1 VAQALALSL
10 AGSLGSAV
18 GFLPAGLGVREVL
31 AAGIG
36 PLVGLPAAVS
46 LVATAVDR
54 VLGLVVLA
62 AIAAVL
68 VATGAGTD
76 LPEVEDE
83 LA

>member
-1 VAQALALSL
+1 
-10 AGSLGSAV
+10 
-18 GFLPAGLGVREVL
+18 
-31 AAGIG
+31 
-36 PLVGLPAAVS
+36 
-46 LVATAVDR
+46 VATAVDR

-76 LPEVEDE
+76 LPDVEDE